1 MKLRSGGRLV
11 FELRCVKVVES
22 VLFVLYQHRAD
33 VGSESKPGENLKS
46 SQVNSFKEYDTK
58 NLFFRLCCI
67 LCRISIDTLQFLL
80 QCSPHVSFAVNYVG
94 FMSVE

>member
-1 MKLRSGGRLV
+1 M
-11 FELRCVKVVES
+11 KVVES

-67 LCRISIDTLQFLL
+67 LCRISIDTLQVLL
-80 QCSPHVSFAVNYVG
+80 QCSPHVSFAVKYVG